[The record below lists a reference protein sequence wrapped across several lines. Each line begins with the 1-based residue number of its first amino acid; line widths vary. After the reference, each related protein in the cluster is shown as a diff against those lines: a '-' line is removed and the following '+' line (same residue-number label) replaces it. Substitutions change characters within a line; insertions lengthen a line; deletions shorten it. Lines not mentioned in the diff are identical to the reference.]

1 MRPGEGGTLRGKKE
15 VRMRPGPNY
24 PSPGWLFVVPGIG
37 ALIVVV
43 IFAVAFARDDSSSQ
57 ILTSPSA
64 ATTPPTV
71 WSGAMNLPPELTTI
85 TAAAETT
92 TTATRSGQQI
102 QLTEPPPRPFDPVA
116 YVNSLAYCHA
126 CMDPAMEAYRMV
138 AAHRG
143 WSEQQVES
151 RSAFVRIIMATE
163 SGGCPN
169 VRRWGYGSVGQDCR
183 TLCMGGRK
191 GECAYDDA
199 GFGQVTQILR
209 TPTSPLCAIEGICS
223 AEATVAS
230 PWASMTAFLR
240 VLEDGGNRPY
250 CYLNNFHVRDGHCRL
265 WPG

>member
-1 MRPGEGGTLRGKKE
+1 MRNRNAGVIAACLTVMAVILGAAIGGCIDMTDDGTETL
-15 VRMRPGPNY
+15 P
-24 PSPGWLFVVPGIG
+24 
-37 ALIVVV
+37 A
-43 IFAVAFARDDSSSQ
+43 AA
-57 ILTSPSA
+57 TS
-64 ATTPPTV
+64 TTPPTV
-71 WSGAMNLPPELTTI
+71 WSGAMNLPPIME
-85 TAAAETT
+85 AATT
-92 TTATRSGQQI
+92 TRPAVSARVQI
-102 QLTEPPPRPFDPVA
+102 QVSEPPVPPFDPVA
-116 YVNSLAYCHA
+116 YVNGLAYCHA
-126 CMDPAMEAYRMV
+126 CMPPAMEAYKVV
-138 AAHRG
+138 ALTRG
-143 WSEQQVES
+143 WSEAQIEA
-151 RSAFVRIIMATE
+151 RSAFVEIIMATE